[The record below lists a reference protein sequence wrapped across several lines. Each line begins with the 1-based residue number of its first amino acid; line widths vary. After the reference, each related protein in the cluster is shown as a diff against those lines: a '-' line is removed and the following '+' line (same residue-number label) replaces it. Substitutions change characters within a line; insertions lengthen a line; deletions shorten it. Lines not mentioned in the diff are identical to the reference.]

1 MEKGK
6 DTKLESGKG
15 GTLRTAPGLT
25 LLRTLHRMRP
35 LRSERQNSSSEGVGE
50 SDEDAKWSIWR
61 SHSVALYLL
70 EASTIQQQTPN
81 HFHYNKQLITNIIVL
96 IADNKEQWCNKS
108 I

>member
-35 LRSERQNSSSEGVGE
+35 LRSERQKSCWEGVGE
-50 SDEDAKWSIWR
+50 SDDDATWSISR

-70 EASTIQQQTPN
+70 KASTI
-81 HFHYNKQLITNIIVL
+81 HHSTN
-96 IADNKEQWCNKS
+96 N
-108 I
+108 